1 MTTQRGT
8 CWSITIN
15 NPTREEYSP
24 TLPPGW
30 KLEGQMEKG
39 EQTETEHFQGML
51 TTPQVRFSA
60 VKRSFPRAHI
70 ELARDKNALK
80 AYVHKA
86 ETRTQE
92 VSITAGMTVF
102 QLQQDVCNLWDDNDF
117 KKYLVMAKLDYK
129 QAHLDYADAI
139 VRNLIE
145 EGNRGGIEFV
155 AVNPMWR
162 SSWKLFGA
170 SIVQRHFGKE

>member
-1 MTTQRGT
+1 
-8 CWSITIN
+8 
-15 NPTREEYSP
+15 
-24 TLPPGW
+24 
-30 KLEGQMEKG
+30 
-39 EQTETEHFQGML
+39 
-51 TTPQVRFSA
+51 
-60 VKRSFPRAHI
+60 
-70 ELARDKNALK
+70 
-80 AYVHKA
+80 
-86 ETRTQE
+86 
-92 VSITAGMTVF
+92 
-102 QLQQDVCNLWDDNDF
+102 
-117 KKYLVMAKLDYK
+117 MAKLDYK